1 MNAGKPASHVIRFGV
16 FELDTASGEL
26 RRHGLK
32 IRLPDQSFQVLQLLL
47 NRPGDV
53 VTREELQRALWTTE
67 TFVDFDVGLNSAI
80 RRLREA
86 LDDSAEN
93 SRFVETLPRRGYRFI
108 ASVDLSAVPQTV
120 EPDPV
125 TTTTTPMPSG
135 DRLRWA
141 SAGILLVVLVAALS
155 VVFYQLE
162 RGNSGR
168 LRAGTAAAP
177 ATSTANERRPEGV
190 DRHAYQSYLKGT
202 REVASRRFDR
212 YRVAVAYFEEA
223 IARQPDFA
231 DAYVALAQTQIQ
243 FLFGGPLS
251 PRETMPKAEAAA
263 RKALELDNTLA
274 AGHVALGQI
283 LTFFSWKWDEGEKAF
298 QRAAE
303 LSGDAHEPSGAA
315 NLSLI
320 RAGRFGDA
328 LAAAERARRR
338 NPLSFN
344 AQMTVA
350 NAYRAAGQ
358 HDQALVELRRA
369 LAMNQDNGRAH
380 FQFGVT
386 YLAMNRIDDAI
397 REFETA
403 VRLPRQLSSRL
414 EGYLGYAYAVAGR
427 PLDARRI
434 LDSFESRR
442 REHYVSS
449 FGIALI
455 HDALGEKE
463 PALAAIERAY
473 QDRAVEFAQMN
484 QYPAFKTIASEP
496 RFQAVMRLIGLP
508 R

>member
-168 LRAGTAAAP
+168 LRAG
-177 ATSTANERRPEGV
+177 
-190 DRHAYQSYLKGT
+190 
-202 REVASRRFDR
+202 
-212 YRVAVAYFEEA
+212 
-223 IARQPDFA
+223 
-231 DAYVALAQTQIQ
+231 
-243 FLFGGPLS
+243 
-251 PRETMPKAEAAA
+251 
-263 RKALELDNTLA
+263 
-274 AGHVALGQI
+274 
-283 LTFFSWKWDEGEKAF
+283 
-298 QRAAE
+298 
-303 LSGDAHEPSGAA
+303 
-315 NLSLI
+315 
-320 RAGRFGDA
+320 
-328 LAAAERARRR
+328 
-338 NPLSFN
+338 
-344 AQMTVA
+344 
-350 NAYRAAGQ
+350 
-358 HDQALVELRRA
+358 
-369 LAMNQDNGRAH
+369 
-380 FQFGVT
+380 
-386 YLAMNRIDDAI
+386 
-397 REFETA
+397 
-403 VRLPRQLSSRL
+403 
-414 EGYLGYAYAVAGR
+414 
-427 PLDARRI
+427 
-434 LDSFESRR
+434 
-442 REHYVSS
+442 
-449 FGIALI
+449 
-455 HDALGEKE
+455 
-463 PALAAIERAY
+463 
-473 QDRAVEFAQMN
+473 
-484 QYPAFKTIASEP
+484 
-496 RFQAVMRLIGLP
+496 
-508 R
+508 